1 MEIKVRILGGGLEIG
16 RNAIE
21 IKYNNS
27 SLLLDY
33 GISFNYHIDFP
44 LVPNIKNIEGVIISH
59 AHLDHTGGLPLIYGS
74 TIKPPIY
81 VNDLT
86 FELMELLL
94 NDFLKISKN
103 KLQFD
108 NTVISEIRSKTKL
121 INFSSSFHLNSFY
134 IKTYNAGH
142 IPGSWLVLIS
152 VKEKN
157 ILYTGDFNIY
167 DSKLIK
173 GADLIN
179 ENIDLLICEGTYACI
194 NHINR
199 SLLERALIE
208 EINKTL
214 DNGGNVLI
222 PSFSIGRSQEIL
234 CLLYEYKVNYP
245 IYLDGMARSASKIM
259 LKYPEYFRNYDLLN
273 KSHERAIWISKEE
286 ERRNIMDE
294 PSIIISPAGMLKGG
308 AAIYYIKKIIKKEKN
323 AIFFVG
329 YLSKGTP
336 GREILENKILRLPT
350 GVEKVKARV
359 DWFGISS
366 HTDMQG
372 IISYIKAINPSTVL
386 FIHCEWPRIHEMKKM
401 LETNFKD
408 IKFIIAENGKE
419 YKI

>member
-1 MEIKVRILGGGLEIG
+1 MGIKVKILGSGLEIG

-33 GISFNYHIDFP
+33 GISFNEHVDFP
-44 LVPNIKNIEGVIISH
+44 LAPNIKNVEGVIISH

-74 TIKPPIY
+74 TRKPPLYI
-81 VNDLT
+81 NNLS

-103 KLQFD
+103 KVQFD
-108 NTVISEIRSKTKL
+108 NTVIKEIKSEAKL
-121 INFSSSFHLNSFY
+121 VNFSSSFHLNSFY
-134 IKTYNAGH
+134 VKTYNAGH
-142 IPGSWLVLIS
+142 IPGSWLILID

-157 ILYTGDFNIY
+157 ILYTGDFNVY

-173 GADLIN
+173 GADFVN
-179 ENIDLLICEGTYACI
+179 ENVDLLICEGTYACI

-199 SLLERALIE
+199 ALLEKTLIE
-208 EINKTL
+208 EINETL
-214 DNGGNVLI
+214 DNGGSVLI

-234 CLLYEYKVNYP
+234 CLLYEHNVDYP

-259 LKYPEYFRNYDLLN
+259 LKYPEYFRNYNLLN
-273 KSHERAIWISKEE
+273 EAHERAIWISKEE
-286 ERRNIMDE
+286 ERKNIMDE

-308 AAIYYIKKIIKKEKN
+308 AAIYYIKKLIKEEKN

-329 YLSKGTP
+329 YLSKDTP
-336 GREILENKILRLPT
+336 GREILENKILHLPT
-350 GVEKVKARV
+350 GVEKVKAKV

-372 IISYIKAINPSTVL
+372 IISYIKAINPSNVL
-386 FIHCEWPRIHEMKKM
+386 FIHCEWPRIQEMKKM

-419 YKI
+419 YQF